1 MSNKDNR
8 KGILLAGGIGSRLNP
23 ITKVISKQLVPIY
36 DKPMI
41 YYPLTTLMLMGVEEI
56 LIITTPEFL
65 ALYKKLLGD
74 GKHLGISIKYAI
86 QEKPN
91 GLPEAFIIGEE
102 FIDDSPVVLILG
114 DNLFHGNELLVNLKN
129 ASSSKQGGT
138 IFAYSV
144 RDPERYGVATFDSKN
159 QVIDI
164 KEKPLNSESNWAITG
179 LYLYDQSVVQR
190 SKNLKPSER
199 GELEITDLNMSYLHD
214 GLLNIEIMGRGMVW
228 LDTGS
233 FDSLHEASS
242 YIRTLEHRQGL
253 KVGCPEEV
261 SWRLG
266 LIDSQQLER
275 NARNLINSG
284 YGEYLMKLIEKNNI

>member
-8 KGILLAGGIGSRLNP
+8 KGIILAGGIGSRLNP

-41 YYPLTTLMLMGVEEI
+41 YYPLTTLMLMGITEI
-56 LIITTPEFL
+56 LIITTPDFSL
-65 ALYKKLLGD
+65 LYKNLLED

-102 FIDDSPVVLILG
+102 FIEDSPVVLILG
-114 DNLFHGNELLVNLKN
+114 DNLFHGNDLFINLKN
-129 ASSSKQGGT
+129 AASSKRGGT

-144 RDPERYGVATFDSKN
+144 RDPERYGVATFDSNNK
-159 QVIDI
+159 VIDI
-164 KEKPLNSESNWAITG
+164 KEKPINSESNWAITG
-179 LYLYDQSVVQR
+179 LYFYDQSVVQR
-190 SKNLKPSER
+190 SKNLKPSNR
-199 GELEITDLNMSYLHD
+199 GELEITDLNMSYLND
-214 GLLNIEIMGRGMVW
+214 GLLNIEIMGRGIVW
-228 LDTGS
+228 LDTGN

-261 SWRLG
+261 AWRLG
-266 LIDSQQLER
+266 LIDSKQLES
-275 NARNLINSG
+275 NAMPFLKSG
-284 YGEYLMKLIEKNNI
+284 YGQYLMNLIEKNNS

>member
-1 MSNKDNR
+1 MSNKNNR
-8 KGILLAGGIGSRLNP
+8 KGILLAGGTGSRLNP

-41 YYPLTTLMLMGVEEI
+41 YYPLTTLMLMGIKEI
-56 LIITTPEFL
+56 LIITTPDFL
-65 ALYKKLLGD
+65 HLYKNLLGD
-74 GKHLGISIKYAI
+74 GKHFGISIKYAI

-102 FIDDSPVVLILG
+102 FIEDSPIVLILG
-114 DNLFHGNELLVNLKN
+114 DNLFHGNDLLINLKN
-129 ASSSKQGGT
+129 AASSKQGGT

-144 RDPERYGVATFDSKN
+144 KDPERYGVATFDSQHK
-159 QVIDI
+159 VIDI

-179 LYLYDQSVVQR
+179 LYLYDQTVVQR
-190 SKNLKPSER
+190 AKNLVPSER
-199 GELEITDLNMSYLHD
+199 GELEITDLNMSYLSD
-214 GLLNIEIMGRGMVW
+214 GLLNIEIMGRGIVW
-228 LDTGS
+228 LDTGN

-261 SWRLG
+261 AWRLG
-266 LIDSQQLER
+266 LINSKQLER
-275 NARNLINSG
+275 NARTLLNSG
-284 YGEYLMKLIEKNNI
+284 YGEYLIKLIEKKNS